1 MAIAVATSRQALA
14 DAYKVLG
21 TWLNC
26 CTGDPGTTATP
37 ANEATGGGN
46 ARKQTTWTSGAG
58 GALTATAV
66 TIDLAAGTYT
76 YALLASASSGATMV
90 DKCTITSTTLSATGQ
105 IVLTPSFA
113 LT

>member
-1 MAIAVATSRQALA
+1 MPIAVATSRQALA
-14 DAYKVLG
+14 NSYATLG

-26 CTGDPGTTATP
+26 TTGNPGTSATP

-46 ARKQTTWTSGAG
+46 ARKQTTWSSGSG
-58 GALTATAV
+58 GVLTATAV

-76 YALLASASSGATMV
+76 HALLASAATGNTMV
-90 DKCTITSTTLSATGQ
+90 DNCAITSTTLSATGQ